1 MSHGN
6 SNQFYTISLAVVIAL
21 LIFSSIE
28 FDKYRKTDEGK
39 LSLRQN
45 PWWGFLLS
53 WGAGIFVSVTAILV
67 ILFTWAEARG
77 FFDKQKK
84 PESLL

>member
-1 MSHGN
+1 MSQN
-6 SNQFYTISLAVVIAL
+6 SNQFYAISLAVAIVL
-21 LIFSSIE
+21 LIVSSIK

-45 PWWGFLLS
+45 SIWGFLLS
-53 WGAGIFVSVTAILV
+53 WGSGIFVSVIAIVV

-84 PESLL
+84 PESLF